1 MFSKQSAICS
11 TVLLAAPSTVL
22 SFSIS
27 VPKTHLRSP
36 GKQHHETQG
45 IRSATSLSVIMG
57 GAETPLSE
65 IPQSVFGYEDT
76 VLENVNERAMSLLGQ
91 FQEVSGLEQL
101 VHSQD
106 SLAQAASVMSASVDP
121 TQQFVNGE
129 NPMAS
134 AALSGPPDAQWM
146 PTTAQSHFQTSME
159 GFMPDSWD
167 HYQTFASSMPDI
179 DSTMQSW
186 ETASMPDI
194 DSTMQSWEAMGQFP
208 PLESVFDQTV
218 SQLMADAANAAPAA
232 KTAVAQAATA
242 AANAAP
248 AAKTAVAQAA
258 TTAAN
263 AAPAAKTAVAQ
274 AASNAGLESSKKLI
288 SELEK
293 TVSSFDSLASKSGDN
308 LEDVARQLSD
318 QLYQS
323 FATPEGAQAALA
335 DAPKYIAKQGD
346 AVVQG
351 ALDGAGRIFESST
364 SRIAAKGAETL
375 QAAKETPIKAI
386 VTNAMHVIEQI
397 AKILLRTT
405 DSLLQKF
412 SGYTFSG
419 HMAHFKTSLTQLVA
433 QTTGSIGTASD
444 KIGSLSMQ
452 QIVEFMLK
460 EVIYFVQ
467 ALSGIFLSLLDALL
481 KSFTGN
487 TVTGHIHQL
496 QLNVNTAVTD
506 TVHHLTTTLHD
517 LGQINVSDA
526 AKLLVSLVAFIAKL
540 LFQLFSAFVI
550 VLSGQGIDD
559 WTIQAAGTI
568 KTELG
573 AMAASAAETGAT
585 IAESSINELGVVLLQ
600 LLENTSVVLV
610 EGMQALLESLGFLVQ
625 NGGSF
630 AGALATDTFQSVTE
644 SASFMTA
651 NL

>member
-218 SQLMADAANAAPAA
+218 SQLMAD
-232 KTAVAQAATA
+232 